1 MKNTKTCPKCGGN
14 HILRVED
21 LGGDRGINLVLGW
34 FSVVPV
40 ARYVC
45 TDCGYVESW
54 VDPQFLDELK
64 AKLPQEKP

>member
-21 LGGDRGINLVLGW
+21 NGGVSLYLGLLSRP
-34 FSVVPV
+34 PV
-40 ARYVC
+40 ARYAC

-54 VDPQFLDELK
+54 VDEPYMEDLNKQY
-64 AKLPQEKP
+64 EKENS